1 MSEDNNWQSA
11 GSAKGRIQ
19 MRAIEAFWH
28 ECFGLVIVYEV
39 HADDAARL
47 NRQLV
52 YVKHPA
58 SEHRAEE
65 IMQEMNP
72 PSPLAFGLN

>member
-1 MSEDNNWQSA
+1 MSEDGNWKSA

-28 ECFGLVIVYEV
+28 ECFGLVIVYQV

-47 NRQLV
+47 NRTLV

-58 SEHRAEE
+58 SEHRAEG
-65 IMQEMNP
+65 IMTEVNAQ
-72 PSPLAFGLN
+72 SPLTFGLN